1 VRCGA
6 GLSDVALPG
15 ESLVLCTQAANLSSM
30 RLAEKLG
37 FVEVERFEEFD
48 AQQCF
53 VVRWPKAS
61 ESLVDKGF

>member
-1 VRCGA
+1 MH
-6 GLSDVALPG
+6 P
-15 ESLVLCTQAANLSSM
+15 AANLSSM

-48 AQQCF
+48 AEQWF
-53 VVRWPKAS
+53 GVRWPKAS

>member
-1 VRCGA
+1 MH
-6 GLSDVALPG
+6 P
-15 ESLVLCTQAANLSSM
+15 AANLSSM